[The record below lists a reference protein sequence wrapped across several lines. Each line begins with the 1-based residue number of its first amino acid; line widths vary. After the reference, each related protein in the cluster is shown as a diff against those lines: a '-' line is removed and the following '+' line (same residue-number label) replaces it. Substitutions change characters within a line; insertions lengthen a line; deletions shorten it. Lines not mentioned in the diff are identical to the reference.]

1 MLTEMRRELQQ
12 YLLFMGIKKIFIVVA
27 VSLLLQ
33 RCSCTKTGLDC
44 AQTKYN
50 FELNVRAYP
59 DKDSIA
65 VGDTVW
71 LEVNSPTQFKDAATG
86 QMIDYSKAVNLGSGV
101 TFSALSSINQFT
113 INSVNKFDFVLKEGI
128 ELRRGYN
135 NGLGNEY
142 QFIGKNNLYVFLLGI
157 VAKEKGI
164 YSIVFSNAAN
174 VYRSNDNCTKAGF
187 NIVFANTNQHYPLNP
202 FYIPGTNPRGGDYY
216 FKVK

>member
-1 MLTEMRRELQQ
+1 
-12 YLLFMGIKKIFIVVA
+12 MGIKKIFIA
-27 VSLLLQ
+27 IAISLLLQ
-33 RCSCTKTGLDC
+33 GCNCTKTGLDC

-71 LEVNSPTQFKDAATG
+71 FEINSPTQFKEIATG
-86 QMIDYSKAVNLGSGV
+86 QTIDYSKAANLGSGV
-101 TFSALSSINQFT
+101 AFSALSISNEFT
-113 INSVNKFDFVLKEGI
+113 VNSVDKFNYVLKDGI
-128 ELRRGYN
+128 ELRYGYS

-142 QFIGKNNLYVFLLGI
+142 QFIEKNSRYLFLLGI

-164 YSIVFSNAAN
+164 YRIIFSNAGN

-187 NIVFANTNQHYPLNP
+187 TINFKDTDQHIYL
-202 FYIPGTNPRGGDYY
+202 FPGGAGTPPGGGVYY